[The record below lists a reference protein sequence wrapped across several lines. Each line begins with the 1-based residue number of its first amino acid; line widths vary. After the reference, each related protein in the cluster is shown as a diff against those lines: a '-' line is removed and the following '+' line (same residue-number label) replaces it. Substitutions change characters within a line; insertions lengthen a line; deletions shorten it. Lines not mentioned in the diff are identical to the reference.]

1 VKEADRFTAL
11 GARIPRGVLL
21 EGPPGTGKTLL
32 ARAVAGEAGVPIFS
46 VSGSEFVEMY
56 VGMGAQRVREL
67 FASAKKMAPSI
78 IFIDEIDAVG
88 RVRSSGTGSEER
100 FNTLNQ
106 LLIEMDG
113 FQGNTGIIV
122 IAATNRAQV
131 TEFFFCNNVY
141 IIIIQMYDYAHTH
154 THTHTHKHTHT
165 HT

>member
-1 VKEADRFTAL
+1 MCVCIHTHTHKHTQEVVEFVKEADRFTAL

-88 RVRSSGTGSEER
+88 RARNSGTGSEER

-131 TEFFFCNNVY
+131 IE
-141 IIIIQMYDYAHTH
+141 
-154 THTHTHKHTHT
+154 
-165 HT
+165 